1 MTIQRSARVGLTL
14 RQAQTRFDE
23 AMSKPGVVAQMIEQ
37 DDHRWTVV
45 VFVDDAGAPV
55 AAAELAAFVKPLVTP
70 PAPAPAPTPAG
81 QNAAVAGPATEALGA
96 LSARFESNGKAG
108 SIGHDSTGGF
118 SYGAYQIA
126 TKTGTMKRFLS
137 FLTQQFAAMAKPL
150 AAAGGA
156 AAAEAGAEAF
166 TTAWRSLASDPHFLD
181 AQHRFI
187 EETHYRPFA
196 AKLLTDPGIDVA
208 QRSAALRDVVWSVA
222 VQHGADNEVFANA
235 LTGKT
240 PAQMSDLQI
249 VDAVYAERS
258 NVDKYFASSTP
269 QVKANVADRFVAE
282 LAQVRTQF
290 A

>member
-23 AMSKPGVVAQMIEQ
+23 AMSRPGVVAQMIEQ

-55 AAAELAAFVKPLVTP
+55 AAAELSGFSKPLVT
-70 PAPAPAPTPAG
+70 APAPLPAAATHGAAQAGDAP
-81 QNAAVAGPATEALGA
+81 ESLGA

-126 TKTGTMKRFLS
+126 TKTGTMARFLD
-137 FLTQQFAAMAKPL
+137 FLRQQFTDMAQPL
-150 AAAGGA
+150 TAAGGA
-156 AAAEAGAEAF
+156 VAAEAGSNTF
-166 TTAWRSLASDPHFLD
+166 TTAWRKLAEDPRFLD

-187 EETHYRPFA
+187 EVTHYLPFA
-196 AKLLTDPGIDVA
+196 AKLLRDQGIDVA
-208 QRSAALRDVVWSVA
+208 VRSAALRDVVWSVA
-222 VQHGADNEVFANA
+222 VQHGASNEVFANA
-235 LTGKT
+235 LIGMAT
-240 PAQMSDLQI
+240 AEMSDLQI
-249 VDAVYAERS
+249 IDAVYAERS
-258 NVDKYFASSTP
+258 NVDKYFASSSP
-269 QVKANVADRFVAE
+269 QVKASVADRFVAE
-282 LAQVRTQF
+282 LAQVHTQF